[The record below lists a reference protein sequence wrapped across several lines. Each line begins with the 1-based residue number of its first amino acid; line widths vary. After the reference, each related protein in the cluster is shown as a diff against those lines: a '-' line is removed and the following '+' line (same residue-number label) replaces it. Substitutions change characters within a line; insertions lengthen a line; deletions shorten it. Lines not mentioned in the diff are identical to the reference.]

1 MCEKRVENRIQANH
15 SQKEHQP
22 ADKSERK
29 QDDCCNKYN
38 YRDVV
43 GQQHINDVTTRSY
56 VYVTGLVAVATA
68 IAAASAD
75 ERLLVEEDSG
85 VDMVSRL
92 LG

>member
-29 QDDCCNKYN
+29 QNNCCNKYD

-43 GQQHINDVTTRSY
+43 GQ
-56 VYVTGLVAVATA
+56 
-68 IAAASAD
+68 
-75 ERLLVEEDSG
+75 
-85 VDMVSRL
+85 
-92 LG
+92 

>member
-1 MCEKRVENRIQANH
+1 M
-15 SQKEHQP
+15 
-22 ADKSERK
+22 
-29 QDDCCNKYN
+29 
-38 YRDVV
+38 
-43 GQQHINDVTTRSY
+43 
-56 VYVTGLVAVATA
+56 YVTGLVAVATA

>member
-29 QDDCCNKYN
+29 QDDCCNEYD

-43 GQQHINDVTTRSY
+43 GQQHVDKI
-56 VYVTGLVAVATA
+56 
-68 IAAASAD
+68 ASAVIRVRD
-75 ERLLVEEDSG
+75 RFGRGRDGSRDGG
-85 VDMVSRL
+85 VGRRAL
-92 LG
+92 AG

>member
-43 GQQHINDVTTRSY
+43 GQQHINDVTTPVVCIRDRF
-56 VYVTGLVAVATA
+56 GRGRNG
-68 IAAASAD
+68 D
-75 ERLLVEEDSG
+75 CSG
-85 VDMVSRL
+85 VGRRAL
-92 LG
+92 AG